1 MLRVLLLGVVELVL
15 RTGVINLRKVLKDE
29 GGASGMDP
37 FVKATKADEK
47 EIKQA
52 LKMMPDVGQHKDK
65 DYILDDGVQ
74 IKVVKKSIKE
84 TIKETIKEVLAEKK
98 SLKVGQSRKDQNE
111 QKAAQTQKVSQ

>member
-65 DYILDDGVQ
+65 DYILDDDEE
-74 IKVVKKSIKE
+74 IKVVKKKKSVKESI
-84 TIKETIKEVLAEKK
+84 IKVLTEKK
-98 SLKVGQSRKDQNE
+98 SLKNGQNPKDQKE
-111 QKAAQTQKVSQ
+111 